1 MDDPIDIHDVQKV
14 LKDGQNLL
22 KLAVEY
28 RIAKERSAEA
38 KYMLDLSLSESMSV
52 LRGKKNNL
60 GYETAVILLLEIATD
75 GIKESYGDYLKSKA
89 TAEGLEK
96 VISALQTQISL
107 FQSITKTLPK

>member
-1 MDDPIDIHDVQKV
+1 MDDAIDIHDIERV

-28 RIAKERSAEA
+28 RIAKEKSAEA
-38 KYMLDLSLSESMSV
+38 KYLLDLSLAANMSV
-52 LRGKKNNL
+52 LRQKKSNL
-60 GYETAVILLLEIATD
+60 GYETAIILLLEVASAE
-75 GIKESYGDYLKSKA
+75 IKDSYGDYLKTKA